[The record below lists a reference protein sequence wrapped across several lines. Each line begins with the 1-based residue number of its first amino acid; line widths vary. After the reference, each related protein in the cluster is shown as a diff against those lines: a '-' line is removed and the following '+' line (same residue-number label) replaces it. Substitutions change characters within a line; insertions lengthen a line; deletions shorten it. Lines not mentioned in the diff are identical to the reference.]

1 MGAWVDC
8 CGRSLVFMFVLAAHL
23 LCGRTWQDEIG
34 QHEDYS
40 FYDLDEEVVSQRPL
54 AWLFA
59 TLPAR
64 SRISNPKSALKNA
77 TWAES
82 MVGPSGQALVRPS
95 DLLIGDAR
103 GHRCAGWVALWCR
116 GRGRFPTLLSV
127 RAGIN
132 QSTATSAM
140 ASAMYS
146 KPCWLRGKS
155 SRRSLS
161 GGPCLRAA

>member
-64 SRISNPKSALKNA
+64 PRISNPKSALKVPRGLNP
-77 TWAES
+77 WL
-82 MVGPSGQALVRPS
+82 GPL
-95 DLLIGDAR
+95 
-103 GHRCAGWVALWCR
+103 
-116 GRGRFPTLLSV
+116 GRRWFG
-127 RAGIN
+127 
-132 QSTATSAM
+132 
-140 ASAMYS
+140 
-146 KPCWLRGKS
+146 LRIY
-155 SRRSLS
+155 
-161 GGPCLRAA
+161 